1 MRTLL
6 FALSLLAL
14 VGCKGMGIRPA
25 GPFAKNVP
33 VTQQGQ
39 PIKLKNAEPAPA
51 PDTVASAKAPAIK
64 PTPPTL
70 LVTPGEV
77 NADNA
82 HALAQKLSNEL
93 STDSKA
99 TANVPVTAEISKLG
113 RVRLP

>member
-1 MRTLL
+1 MRALL
-6 FALSLLAL
+6 FALCTLAL
-14 VGCKGMGIRPA
+14 VGCKELGVRPA
-25 GPFAKNVP
+25 GPFAKNLP

-39 PIKLKNAEPAPA
+39 PLKTAAPVPDAVTAAKGPAVKAAQPA
-51 PDTVASAKAPAIK
+51 
-64 PTPPTL
+64 PPTL

-99 TANVPVTAEISKLG
+99 TASAPVTVEVSKLG

>member
-14 VGCKGMGIRPA
+14 VGCKEMGIRPA

-33 VTQQGQ
+33 ITQQGQ
-39 PIKLKNAEPAPA
+39 PLKLKNAEPAPDA
-51 PDTVASAKAPAIK
+51 VAAARPPAIK

-70 LVTPGEV
+70 IVTPGEV
-77 NADNA
+77 TADNA
-82 HALAQKLSNEL
+82 HILAQQLSNEL

-99 TANVPVTAEISKLG
+99 TANVPVTAEISRIG
-113 RVRLP
+113 RVKP